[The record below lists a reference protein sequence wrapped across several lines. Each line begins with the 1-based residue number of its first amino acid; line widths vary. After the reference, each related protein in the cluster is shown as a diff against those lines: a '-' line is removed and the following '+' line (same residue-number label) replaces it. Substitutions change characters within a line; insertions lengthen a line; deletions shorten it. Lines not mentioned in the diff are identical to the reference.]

1 MTIGTVLTEVY
12 EYYRRSWREYA
23 LLSGTVFVPLGL
35 LVAIAQHARSSN
47 DVTSRYVWGVVSTVA
62 MIVGSSWLQT
72 AVILRCEEQRNGRP
86 LPGLR
91 ELYRRT
97 APHLL
102 SVLAVAVGA
111 SAVFWA
117 LSLLGLLALPFLV
130 FLLTRWIIVMPIVVL
145 EQAPLRTILRRSN
158 TVARGKFFDLLML
171 ALLSVVVLAM
181 TFLAGGAIT
190 SPLSRFVQTWIATAF
205 VGAVA
210 IPPVMLAATVAYY
223 QLTRLRPPAFA

>member
-1 MTIGTVLTEVY
+1 MTIGTVLNEVY

-23 LLSGTVFVPLGL
+23 LLSGMVFVPLGL
-35 LVAIAQHARSSN
+35 LVALAQHARTGE
-47 DVTSRYVWGVVSTVA
+47 DVTMRYVWGVVSTVA

-86 LPGLR
+86 LPGVG

-97 APHLL
+97 RPYLMSVL
-102 SVLAVAVGA
+102 SVALAA

-117 LSLLGLLALPFLV
+117 LSLLGVLALPVLV

-145 EQAPLRTILRRSN
+145 EGTPLRGLFRRSN
-158 TVARGKFFDLLML
+158 AVARGKFFDLLLL

-181 TFLAGGAIT
+181 MFLAGGAIT
-190 SPLSRFVQTWIATAF
+190 SPLSRFGQTWIATAL

-210 IPPVMLAATVAYY
+210 IPPVMLAGTVAYF
-223 QLTRLRPPAFA
+223 QLARLRPVSLA